1 MGAEKRAEKWEG
13 EGTPEGAGGMST
25 PVTDQQEVSG
35 RKGGVVFTCWKCGAE
50 CSIPENQSWFT
61 CWKCGS
67 VSGII

>member
-1 MGAEKRAEKWEG
+1 MAAEKRAKKWEG
-13 EGTPEGAGGMST
+13 EGKPEGKGGMSMPT
-25 PVTDQQEVSG
+25 SPQQEVEG
-35 RKGGVVFTCWKCGAE
+35 RKGGVVFICWKCGAE